1 MMGSCGVYA
10 RSVRD
15 IRRPAR
21 VIRREKACGMER
33 AEGSLNMNWTQ
44 IEGRWQTLSGQ
55 LKSQWAK
62 LTDDDVA
69 NIAGKRDQLLGK
81 LQERYGVL
89 KEDADKQIDKWLAML
104 KSEPAVTPEAATKP
118 APVVTPDQPS

>member
-1 MMGSCGVYA
+1 VL
-10 RSVRD
+10 
-15 IRRPAR
+15 
-21 VIRREKACGMER
+21 KAP
-33 AEGSLNMNWTQ
+33 LNMNWTQ

-89 KEDADKQIDKWLAML
+89 KDDADKQIDKWIAML
-104 KSEPAVTPEAATKP
+104 HSDS
-118 APVVTPDQPS
+118 VVTAEPTASPEKPVAPTQTP

>member
-1 MMGSCGVYA
+1 M
-10 RSVRD
+10 D
-15 IRRPAR
+15 
-21 VIRREKACGMER
+21 R
-33 AEGSLNMNWTQ
+33 AEGWLNMNWTQ

-89 KEDADKQIDKWLAML
+89 KEDADKQIDKWIAKLH
-104 KSEPAVTPEAATKP
+104 SEPTVVAEPSTSPAKP
-118 APVVTPDQPS
+118 VAPNQPS

>member
-1 MMGSCGVYA
+1 LNRC
-10 RSVRD
+10 
-15 IRRPAR
+15 PAR
-21 VIRREKACGMER
+21 DNFWGICRQKPGGTER
-33 AEGSLNMNWTQ
+33 AEGWLKMNWTQ

-89 KEDADKQIDKWLAML
+89 KDDADKQIDKWIAKLH
-104 KSEPAVTPEAATKP
+104 SEPAVVAEPTETSANPAAP
-118 APVVTPDQPS
+118 NQPS

>member
-1 MMGSCGVYA
+1 M
-10 RSVRD
+10 D
-15 IRRPAR
+15 
-21 VIRREKACGMER
+21 R
-33 AEGSLNMNWTQ
+33 AEGWLNMNWTQ

-81 LQERYGVL
+81 LQQRYGVL
-89 KEDADKQIDKWLAML
+89 KDDADQQIDKWLAML
-104 KSEPAVTPEAATKP
+104 NSEPAATPDAVTKP
-118 APVVTPDQPS
+118 APLVTPNQPL